1 MAGGGFETASGWW
14 LLASGGA
21 VARAEGGGTGCDW
34 EGRGR
39 NVEDGAKAGT
49 EDVRGASTG
58 DEDWEAETEETELG
72 VAEDKDAGEG
82 CGGKGRVYANVG
94 EGS

>member
-1 MAGGGFETASGWW
+1 
-14 LLASGGA
+14 

-39 NVEDGAKAGT
+39 NVEGGARAGA
-49 EDVRGASTG
+49 EDVRGASAG

-82 CGGKGRVYANVG
+82 CGGESQVYANVG

>member
-14 LLASGGA
+14 LLASSGA
-21 VARAEGGGTGCDW
+21 VARAEGGRTSCDW

-82 CGGKGRVYANVG
+82 CGGKG
-94 EGS
+94 